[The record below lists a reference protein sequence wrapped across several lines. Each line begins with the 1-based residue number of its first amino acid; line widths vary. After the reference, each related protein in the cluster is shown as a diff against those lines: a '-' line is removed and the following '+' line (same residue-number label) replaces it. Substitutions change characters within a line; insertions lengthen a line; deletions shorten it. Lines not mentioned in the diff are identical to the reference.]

1 MLWFWALFDWPVG
14 GGHEPIKIFY
24 FLSVLVGCL
33 VSCSCAM
40 VNGVKIYALDQLIC
54 LVVLGFMCLAGGLWP
69 LANRNILL
77 F

>member
-1 MLWFWALFDWPVG
+1 
-14 GGHEPIKIFY
+14 
-24 FLSVLVGCL
+24 
-33 VSCSCAM
+33 M

-77 F
+77 FSVLIGCLLFDSCAVINGVKILALER